1 MTRHHIYYTLLLCL
15 LPLWCE
21 AQEVLYSWQSPAGV
35 VEETGGTLEHI
46 NQNGFD
52 KRNVR
57 CGDWYT
63 FVLNGDWQYMSAGY
77 NVDEC
82 SHMLI
87 TLSDGH
93 TFCEGDEIE
102 VTAMRNNEQDRAAS
116 IYFLFHAATEVPL
129 IDTHVWNNL
138 GKGKDSTIGG
148 STKAKA
154 NVNAASCV
162 NAAPSADSEASDAFT
177 PSATFTPSTYTF
189 IVPKEADGARS
200 VRLTRWQTGDLLYV
214 SRFVVTRPAATGL
227 DRHPLAATN
236 RKGCTHSRK
245 FVRNGRVMVEHSG
258 VEYSV
263 SGEKLTK
270 SQLQNNL

>member
-1 MTRHHIYYTLLLCL
+1 M
-15 LPLWCE
+15 PLWCG

-35 VEETGGTLEHI
+35 VEEVGGTLEHI

-82 SHMLI
+82 SHMVI

-93 TFCEGDEIE
+93 TFREGDEIE

-129 IDTHVWNNL
+129 VDTNVWNNL
-138 GKGKDSTIGG
+138 GKGKDTTIGG
-148 STKAKA
+148 GTKAKSSDEVKASA
-154 NVNAASCV
+154 NG
-162 NAAPSADSEASDAFT
+162 D
-177 PSATFTPSTYTF
+177 FTPSTYMF
-189 IVPKEADGARS
+189 KVPKEADGARS

-245 FVRNGRVMVEHSG
+245 FVRNGRAVVEHSG

>member
-1 MTRHHIYYTLLLCL
+1 M
-15 LPLWCE
+15 PLWCG

-35 VEETGGTLEHI
+35 VEEVGGTLEHI

-82 SHMLI
+82 SHMVI

-93 TFCEGDEIE
+93 TFREGDEIE

-129 IDTHVWNNL
+129 VDTNVWNNL
-138 GKGKDSTIGG
+138 GKGKDTTIGG
-148 STKAKA
+148 GTKAKSSDEVKASA
-154 NVNAASCV
+154 NG
-162 NAAPSADSEASDAFT
+162 D
-177 PSATFTPSTYTF
+177 FTPSTYMF
-189 IVPKEADGARS
+189 KVPKEADGARS
-200 VRLTRWQTGDLLYV
+200 VSLTRWQTGDLLYA
-214 SRFVVTRPAATGL
+214 SRLVVRRAEVTGL
-227 DRHPLAATN
+227 DNQPIADGNHNGNASA
-236 RKGCTHSRK
+236 RKYLRD
-245 FVRNGRVMVEHSG
+245 GRVVVERSG
-258 VEYSV
+258 VEYNV
-263 SGEKLTK
+263 SGQKLYTKGRNWPLGNEKR
-270 SQLQNNL
+270 

>member
-1 MTRHHIYYTLLLCL
+1 MLLLCL

-35 VEETGGTLEHI
+35 VEEVGGTLEHI
-46 NQNGFD
+46 NQNWFD

-129 IDTHVWNNL
+129 IDANVWNNL
-138 GKGKDSTIGG
+138 GKGKDTTIGG
-148 STKAKA
+148 GTKAKA
-154 NVNAASCV
+154 SDEVKAS
-162 NAAPSADSEASDAFT
+162 ASGD
-177 PSATFTPSTYTF
+177 FTPSTYMF
-189 IVPKEADGARS
+189 KVPKEADGARS
-200 VRLTRWQTGDLLYV
+200 VSLTRWQTGDLLYV
-214 SRFVVTRPAATGL
+214 SHLVVRRSEVTGL
-227 DRHPLAATN
+227 GNQPIADGN
-236 RKGCTHSRK
+236 RNGCVTAK
-245 FVRNGRVMVEHSG
+245 KYVRNGSVVVERSG
-258 VEYSV
+258 VEYS
-263 SGEKLTK
+263 LTGVIR
-270 SQLQNNL
+270 NLSR